1 VRRYW
6 DKEYAIEI
14 YQKPIQKVGEKIP
27 SSRLSNSVHRKA
39 GTLHVVIL
47 IYNVHRTV
55 KNFLYTAL
63 LLIGTS
69 GCLLAC
75 TPESITWRI

>member
-39 GTLHVVIL
+39 GTFHVVIL
-47 IYNVHRTV
+47 IYYVHRTV
-55 KNFLYTAL
+55 
-63 LLIGTS
+63 
-69 GCLLAC
+69 
-75 TPESITWRI
+75 